1 MKSIDVTLKGIRET
15 FRDRRG
21 VALLIGFPVIL
32 IVLFAFAFG
41 SGSFVSGGS
50 IPHQIVVINNDS
62 GVTPTVNN
70 TTKYVNYGANFTGVL
85 ENATAE
91 NSTKKLFHLNDMS
104 QDKAED
110 MLKSRNIDA
119 LIVIPEN
126 FSSALTTMVNN
137 STRTAIASSVG
148 QQAIANSTTRT
159 STIVASNAG
168 LSPVAVALPGAN
180 VTLPQAGNVTS
191 SLFVQG
197 DTSNLNFATAQTLIS
212 EIFDHYKNNLV
223 TNATARAAP
232 GAGNSLYTNYVPV
245 ETLPLAGTQS
255 FTRFD
260 FLMPGLIVFA
270 VLLQVSLIASSLVRD
285 DEMGLLNRLKLSK
298 LRAFDLLFGTFLT
311 WTIITVGQTLILI
324 GIAIA
329 LGFHYQGDFS
339 SLGFVTLIG
348 AIAGMASISLAL
360 LIASFSEK
368 NMQALILG
376 AMIATPLAF
385 LAGAFLPL
393 PRQVFVEFGG
403 RSYQVYDVLPWTHA
417 VSSLRSVL
425 TFGSGLSGDV
435 VFEMAWLIVLTAIL
449 FVVGVV
455 TYARVK
461 LKAEK

>member
-148 QQAIANSTTRT
+148 QQAIANSTTRA
-159 STIVASNAG
+159 STIAASNAG
-168 LSPVAVALPGAN
+168 LGPVSVTVPGAN

-212 EIFDHYKNNLV
+212 EIFDHYKNDLV
-223 TNATARAAP
+223 ANATARAAP
-232 GAGNSLYTNYVPV
+232 GAGNNLYTNYVPV

-329 LGFHYQGDFS
+329 LGFH
-339 SLGFVTLIG
+339 
-348 AIAGMASISLAL
+348 
-360 LIASFSEK
+360 
-368 NMQALILG
+368 
-376 AMIATPLAF
+376 
-385 LAGAFLPL
+385 
-393 PRQVFVEFGG
+393 
-403 RSYQVYDVLPWTHA
+403 
-417 VSSLRSVL
+417 
-425 TFGSGLSGDV
+425 
-435 VFEMAWLIVLTAIL
+435 
-449 FVVGVV
+449 
-455 TYARVK
+455 
-461 LKAEK
+461 

>member
-21 VALLIGFPVIL
+21 LALLIGFPVIL

-62 GVTPTVNN
+62 GITPTINN

-91 NSTKKLFHLNDMS
+91 NSTKKLFQLNNVS

-119 LIVIPEN
+119 LIIIPEN

-148 QQAIANSTTRT
+148 QQAIANSTTRV
-159 STIVASNAG
+159 STNAVSNAG
-168 LSPVAVALPGAN
+168 LSPAAVTLPGAN

-191 SLFVQG
+191 TLFVQG
-197 DTSNLNFATAQTLIS
+197 DTSNINFASAQSLIS
-212 EIFDHYKNNLV
+212 GIFDHYKNNLV
-223 TNATARAAP
+223 TNATVRAAP
-232 GAGNSLYTNYVPV
+232 GASSSLYTNYVPV

-255 FTRFD
+255 FSRFD

-339 SLGFVTLIG
+339 SLGLATLIG

-360 LIASFSEK
+360 LIASFSQK

-403 RSYQVYDVLPWTHA
+403 RPFQVYDVLPWTHA

-435 VFEMAWLIVLTAIL
+435 VYEMTWLVVLTAIL

-455 TYARVK
+455 TYAHVK

>member
-21 VALLIGFPVIL
+21 LALLIGFPVIL

-62 GVTPTVNN
+62 GITPTINN

-91 NSTKKLFHLNDMS
+91 NSTKKLFQLNNVS

-119 LIVIPEN
+119 LIIIPEN

-148 QQAIANSTTRT
+148 QQAIANSTTRV
-159 STIVASNAG
+159 STNAVSNAG
-168 LSPVAVALPGAN
+168 LSPVAVTLPGAN

-191 SLFVQG
+191 TLFVQG
-197 DTSNLNFATAQTLIS
+197 DTSNINFASAQSLIS
-212 EIFDHYKNNLV
+212 GIFDHYKNNLV
-223 TNATARAAP
+223 TNATVRAAP
-232 GAGNSLYTNYVPV
+232 GASSSLYTNYVPV

-255 FTRFD
+255 FSRFD

-339 SLGFVTLIG
+339 SLGLATLIG

-403 RSYQVYDVLPWTHA
+403 RPFQVYDVLPWTHA

-435 VFEMAWLIVLTAIL
+435 VYEMTWLVVLTAIL

-455 TYARVK
+455 TYAHVK

>member
-21 VALLIGFPVIL
+21 LALLIGFPVIL

-62 GVTPTVNN
+62 GITPTINN

-91 NSTKKLFHLNDMS
+91 NSTKKLFQLNNVS

-119 LIVIPEN
+119 LIIIPEN

-148 QQAIANSTTRT
+148 QQAIANSTTRV
-159 STIVASNAG
+159 STNAVSNAG
-168 LSPVAVALPGAN
+168 LSPVAVTLPGAN

-191 SLFVQG
+191 TLFVQG
-197 DTSNLNFATAQTLIS
+197 DTSNINFASAQSLIS
-212 EIFDHYKNNLV
+212 GIFDHYKNNLV
-223 TNATARAAP
+223 TNATVRAAP
-232 GAGNSLYTNYVPV
+232 GASSSLYTNYVPV

-255 FTRFD
+255 FSRFD

-339 SLGFVTLIG
+339 SLGLATLIG

-360 LIASFSEK
+360 LIASFSQK

-403 RSYQVYDVLPWTHA
+403 RPFQVYDVLPWTHA

-435 VFEMAWLIVLTAIL
+435 VYEMTWLIVLTAIL

-455 TYARVK
+455 TYAHVK

>member
-1 MKSIDVTLKGIRET
+1 
-15 FRDRRG
+15 
-21 VALLIGFPVIL
+21 
-32 IVLFAFAFG
+32 
-41 SGSFVSGGS
+41 
-50 IPHQIVVINNDS
+50 
-62 GVTPTVNN
+62 
-70 TTKYVNYGANFTGVL
+70 
-85 ENATAE
+85 
-91 NSTKKLFHLNDMS
+91 
-104 QDKAED
+104 
-110 MLKSRNIDA
+110 
-119 LIVIPEN
+119 
-126 FSSALTTMVNN
+126 
-137 STRTAIASSVG
+137 
-148 QQAIANSTTRT
+148 
-159 STIVASNAG
+159 
-168 LSPVAVALPGAN
+168 
-180 VTLPQAGNVTS
+180 
-191 SLFVQG
+191 
-197 DTSNLNFATAQTLIS
+197 
-212 EIFDHYKNNLV
+212 
-223 TNATARAAP
+223 
-232 GAGNSLYTNYVPV
+232 
-245 ETLPLAGTQS
+245 
-255 FTRFD
+255 
-260 FLMPGLIVFA
+260 
-270 VLLQVSLIASSLVRD
+270 LLQVSLIASSLVRD

-339 SLGFVTLIG
+339 SLGLATLIG

-435 VFEMAWLIVLTAIL
+435 VFEMTWLIVLTAIL

>member
-1 MKSIDVTLKGIRET
+1 
-15 FRDRRG
+15 
-21 VALLIGFPVIL
+21 
-32 IVLFAFAFG
+32 
-41 SGSFVSGGS
+41 
-50 IPHQIVVINNDS
+50 
-62 GVTPTVNN
+62 
-70 TTKYVNYGANFTGVL
+70 
-85 ENATAE
+85 
-91 NSTKKLFHLNDMS
+91 
-104 QDKAED
+104 
-110 MLKSRNIDA
+110 
-119 LIVIPEN
+119 
-126 FSSALTTMVNN
+126 VNN

-159 STIVASNAG
+159 STIAASNAG
-168 LSPVAVALPGAN
+168 LSPVAVTLPGAN

-212 EIFDHYKNNLV
+212 EIFDHYKNDLV
-223 TNATARAAP
+223 ANATARAAP

-339 SLGFVTLIG
+339 SLGLATLIG

-403 RSYQVYDVLPWTHA
+403 RAYQVYDVLPWTHA

-435 VFEMAWLIVLTAIL
+435 VFEMTWLIVLTAIL
-449 FVVGVV
+449 FVVGVM

>member
-21 VALLIGFPVIL
+21 LALLIGFPVIL

-62 GVTPTVNN
+62 GITPTINN

-91 NSTKKLFHLNDMS
+91 NSTKKLFQLNNVS

-119 LIVIPEN
+119 LIIIPEN

-148 QQAIANSTTRT
+148 QQAIANSTTRV
-159 STIVASNAG
+159 STNAVSNAG
-168 LSPVAVALPGAN
+168 LSPAAVTLPGAN

-191 SLFVQG
+191 TLFVQG
-197 DTSNLNFATAQTLIS
+197 DTSNINFASAQSLIS
-212 EIFDHYKNNLV
+212 GIFDHYKNNLV
-223 TNATARAAP
+223 TNATVRAAP
-232 GAGNSLYTNYVPV
+232 GASSSLYTNYVPV

-255 FTRFD
+255 FSRFD

-339 SLGFVTLIG
+339 SLGLATLIG

-403 RSYQVYDVLPWTHA
+403 RPFQVYDVLPWTHA

-435 VFEMAWLIVLTAIL
+435 VYEMTWLIVLTAIL

-455 TYARVK
+455 TYAHVK

>member
-21 VALLIGFPVIL
+21 LALLIGFPVIL

-62 GVTPTVNN
+62 GITPTINN

-91 NSTKKLFHLNDMS
+91 NSTKKLFQLNNVS

-119 LIVIPEN
+119 LIIIPEN

-148 QQAIANSTTRT
+148 QQAIANSTTRV
-159 STIVASNAG
+159 STNAVSNAG
-168 LSPVAVALPGAN
+168 LSPVAVTLPGAN

-191 SLFVQG
+191 TLFVQG
-197 DTSNLNFATAQTLIS
+197 DTSNINFASAQSLIS
-212 EIFDHYKNNLV
+212 GIFDHYKNNLV
-223 TNATARAAP
+223 TNATVRAAP
-232 GAGNSLYTNYVPV
+232 GASSSLYTNYVPV

-255 FTRFD
+255 FSRFD

-339 SLGFVTLIG
+339 SLGLATLIG

-403 RSYQVYDVLPWTHA
+403 RPFQVYDVLPWTHA

-435 VFEMAWLIVLTAIL
+435 VYEMTWLIVLTAIL

-455 TYARVK
+455 TYAHVK

>member
-21 VALLIGFPVIL
+21 LALLIGFPVIL

-62 GVTPTVNN
+62 GITPTINN

-91 NSTKKLFHLNDMS
+91 NSTKKLFQLNNVS

-119 LIVIPEN
+119 LIIIPEN

-148 QQAIANSTTRT
+148 QQAIANSTTRV
-159 STIVASNAG
+159 STNAVSNAG
-168 LSPVAVALPGAN
+168 LSPAAVTLPGAN

-191 SLFVQG
+191 TLFVQG
-197 DTSNLNFATAQTLIS
+197 DTSNINFASAQSLIS
-212 EIFDHYKNNLV
+212 GIFDHYKNNLV
-223 TNATARAAP
+223 TNATVRAAP
-232 GAGNSLYTNYVPV
+232 GASSSLYTNYVPV

-255 FTRFD
+255 FSRFD

-339 SLGFVTLIG
+339 SLGLATLIG

-403 RSYQVYDVLPWTHA
+403 RPFQVYDVLPWTHA

-435 VFEMAWLIVLTAIL
+435 VYEMTWLVVLTAIL

-455 TYARVK
+455 TYAHVK

>member
-21 VALLIGFPVIL
+21 LALLIGFPVIL

-62 GVTPTVNN
+62 GITPTINN

-91 NSTKKLFHLNDMS
+91 NSTKKLFQLNNVS

-119 LIVIPEN
+119 LIIIPEN

-148 QQAIANSTTRT
+148 QQAIANSTTRV
-159 STIVASNAG
+159 STNAVSNAG
-168 LSPVAVALPGAN
+168 LSPVAVTLPGAN

-191 SLFVQG
+191 TLFVQG
-197 DTSNLNFATAQTLIS
+197 DTSNINFASAQSLIS
-212 EIFDHYKNNLV
+212 GIFDHYKNNLV
-223 TNATARAAP
+223 TNATVRAAP
-232 GAGNSLYTNYVPV
+232 GASSSLYTNYVPV

-255 FTRFD
+255 FSRFD

-339 SLGFVTLIG
+339 SLGLATLIG

-360 LIASFSEK
+360 LIASFSQK

-403 RSYQVYDVLPWTHA
+403 RPFQVYDVLPWTHA

-435 VFEMAWLIVLTAIL
+435 VYEMTWLVVLTAIL

-455 TYARVK
+455 TYAHVK